1 MGAGLAGDGVYCSLM
16 KRTANG
22 VGMTGAKGG
31 GMHTSKQKKPLLIR
45 LQLRLAQA
53 RFLTFS
59 ALLHAVLIVIG
70 GGVVLFRPA
79 RDSTDFRATG
89 GNLVTEDVTPV
100 PPEDPGTPPSD
111 PMPVENLA
119 PAPNSSAMAVLV
131 STAPA
136 PTAFNAAKLAPPAT
150 HSTGV
155 EQAMREARRK
165 AGKALA
171 GGRPGG
177 TAKFFGDT
185 EPTASGFVGTFY
197 DLKQTR
203 SGKPTNV
210 SPDEYHTIFRKFVRE
225 HWRESVLA
233 DYFHAPQKLCTP
245 QIFIPNMSADE
256 GPKAFDLA
264 DKVKPGRWLVHY
276 KARVAP
282 PADGTFHFVGGGDD
296 VLVVRFNGKVVLDRC
311 WSQQDEEWKT
321 ARNYDYG
328 YTGIPNGLA
337 RGDAL
342 RLKAGQ
348 FYDMEVLIGEQPG
361 GLVFFS
367 LLLEE
372 EGVEYRRDAKGNPIL
387 PVFRLAGGPLPEAR
401 DGQTFPP
408 FEPVGP
414 VWKAAPMKTGGA
426 SELEEF
432 FTAK

>member
-1 MGAGLAGDGVYCSLM
+1 
-16 KRTANG
+16 
-22 VGMTGAKGG
+22 
-31 GMHTSKQKKPLLIR
+31 
-45 LQLRLAQA
+45 
-53 RFLTFS
+53 
-59 ALLHAVLIVIG
+59 
-70 GGVVLFRPA
+70 
-79 RDSTDFRATG
+79 
-89 GNLVTEDVTPV
+89 
-100 PPEDPGTPPSD
+100 
-111 PMPVENLA
+111 
-119 PAPNSSAMAVLV
+119 
-131 STAPA
+131 
-136 PTAFNAAKLAPPAT
+136 
-150 HSTGV
+150 
-155 EQAMREARRK
+155 MREARRK

-311 WSQQDEEWKT
+311 WYQQDEEWKT

-328 YTGIPNGLA
+328 YTGIPNGFA

-426 SELEEF
+426 SGPEEF